1 MKRIKYTFLS
11 AEVNH
16 GTEEEPNIERKFIP
30 KEFPYSEEGFEAAK
44 REAYGGEPEIYDD
57 GQPEPEQPMTDAE
70 RIAQLEEALE
80 MLLSGV
86 TE

>member
-1 MKRIKYTFLS
+1 MKRIKYIFLS
-11 AEVNH
+11 SEVNH
-16 GTEEEPNIERKFIP
+16 GTEEEPDIERKFIP
-30 KEFPYSEEGFEAAK
+30 KDFPYSEEGFEAAK

-57 GQPEPEQPMTDAE
+57 GQPEIKQPMSDAE

-80 MLLSGV
+80 LLLNGV

>member
-1 MKRIKYTFLS
+1 MKRIKYIFLS
-11 AEVNH
+11 SEVNH

-30 KEFPYSEEGFEAAK
+30 KDFPYSEEGFEAAK

-80 MLLSGV
+80 MILSGSV
-86 TE
+86 E